1 MSKFS
6 ACGGLFPLYSE
17 VFSPPQAENFDILG
31 PQNDDFRRGNRPPQA
46 ENFGILGPQSDDFR
60 REIARRRRKFW
71 GFGKPENLL
80 PDPPQMRVIQISV
93 TQTFV

>member
-31 PQNDDFRRGNRPPQA
+31 PQNDDFRRG
-46 ENFGILGPQSDDFR
+46 
-60 REIARRRRKFW
+60 IARRRRKILTFW
-71 GFGKPENLL
+71 DPKVMILEGK
-80 PDPPQMRVIQISV
+80 
-93 TQTFV
+93 